1 VTFQRKDPENV
12 VCVRA
17 AEVIGV
23 VIGRNVTSAATSS
36 TPGPE
41 RITSYDAVVRSVVA
55 VGIATGFMTSTR
67 VLSQGFVWSFRRRK
81 SAEPT
86 YARNGV
92 CEVLCPRKPIGRS
105 ILLPNSKIDLSAVV
119 QHVETS
125 LVQRLEGNILVFDVV
140 TINHAFVR

>member
-1 VTFQRKDPENV
+1 VTFQRKDPEDV

-23 VIGRNVTSAATSS
+23 VIGRNVTSTATNS

-67 VLSQGFVWSFRRRK
+67 VLSQGFVWSFRR
-81 SAEPT
+81 
-86 YARNGV
+86 
-92 CEVLCPRKPIGRS
+92 
-105 ILLPNSKIDLSAVV
+105 
-119 QHVETS
+119 
-125 LVQRLEGNILVFDVV
+125 
-140 TINHAFVR
+140 